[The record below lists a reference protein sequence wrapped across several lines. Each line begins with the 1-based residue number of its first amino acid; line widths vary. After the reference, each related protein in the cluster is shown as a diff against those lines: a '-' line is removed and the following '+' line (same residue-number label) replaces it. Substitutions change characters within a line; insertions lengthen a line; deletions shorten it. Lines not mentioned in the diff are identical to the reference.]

1 MAQKDYLLRQ
11 IEKMGVILAGLRELA
26 FGGAPVQ
33 ALDQLREEAARAGLL
48 LDLLDSLAPDS
59 LLQVIGETSLE
70 RLIPAA
76 EVLTLKGELEE
87 LLGENEKSDQ
97 SFEKA
102 TFLASRVRDLL
113 GNGTDPE
120 LNDRVNRLFDRL
132 EGSWGDRHPP
142 AR

>member
-1 MAQKDYLLRQ
+1 MVQKDYLLRQ

-48 LDLLDSLAPDS
+48 IDLLDSLAPES
-59 LLQVIGETSLE
+59 LLQVIGENSLE

-87 LLGENEKSDQ
+87 MLGERETSDQ
-97 SFEKA
+97 SFAKA
-102 TFLASRVRDLL
+102 ILVANRVRDLI
-113 GNGTDPE
+113 GNGGDPE
-120 LNDRVNRLFDRL
+120 LNDRVNRLIDRL
-132 EGSWGDRHPP
+132 GR
-142 AR
+142 R

>member
-1 MAQKDYLLRQ
+1 MVQKDYLLRQ

-26 FGGAPVQ
+26 LGGAPVQ

-48 LDLLDSLAPDS
+48 IDLLDSLAPES
-59 LLQVIGETSLE
+59 LLRVIGESSLE

-87 LLGENEKSDQ
+87 MLEEHEKSDQ

-102 TFLASRVRDLL
+102 TLLAVRVRDLI
-113 GNGTDPE
+113 GNGGDPE
-120 LNDRVNRLFDRL
+120 LNDRINRLFDRL
-132 EGSWGDRHPP
+132 DGR
-142 AR
+142 

>member
-1 MAQKDYLLRQ
+1 MVQKDYLLRQ

-48 LDLLDSLAPDS
+48 LDLLDSLAPES
-59 LLQVIGETSLE
+59 LLQVIGESSLE

-87 LLGENEKSDQ
+87 MLGEHEKSDQ

-102 TFLASRVRDLL
+102 TLVAVRVRDLI
-113 GNGTDPE
+113 GNGGDPE
-120 LNDRVNRLFDRL
+120 LNDRINRLFDLLDGR
-132 EGSWGDRHPP
+132 
-142 AR
+142 

>member
-1 MAQKDYLLRQ
+1 MVQKDYLLRQ

-48 LDLLDSLAPDS
+48 LDLLDSLAPES
-59 LLQVIGETSLE
+59 LLQVIGESSLE

-87 LLGENEKSDQ
+87 MLGEREKCDQ
-97 SFEKA
+97 SFAKA
-102 TFLASRVRDLL
+102 TLVAMRVRDLI
-113 GNGTDPE
+113 GNGADPE
-120 LNDRVNRLFDRL
+120 LNDRINRLFDRL
-132 EGSWGDRHPP
+132 DGR
-142 AR
+142 

>member
-1 MAQKDYLLRQ
+1 MVQKDYLLRQ

-48 LDLLDSLAPDS
+48 LDLLDSLAPES
-59 LLQVIGETSLE
+59 LLQVIGESSLE

-87 LLGENEKSDQ
+87 MLGEHEKSDQ

-102 TFLASRVRDLL
+102 TLVAVRVRDLI
-113 GNGTDPE
+113 GNGGDPE
-120 LNDRVNRLFDRL
+120 LNDRINRLFDRL
-132 EGSWGDRHPP
+132 DGR
-142 AR
+142 